1 MGFGNQFTVKN
12 LFMQYL
18 PIFEHLRVMVIEEMI
33 YLVHISGLAD
43 YVRSSLT
50 SEAQLLFVDL
60 EHDPPKVLPAFFNP
74 YL

>member
-1 MGFGNQFTVKN
+1 
-12 LFMQYL
+12 MQDL

-43 YVRSSLT
+43 YVRSSLA

-60 EHDPPKVLPAFFNP
+60 EHDPPKVLPDFLIHTFEP
-74 YL
+74 QHTHFYFPLW